1 MFAAAKKAEFA
12 ANWLLASELGSKST
26 PWPNPEQSLPIPAFR
41 LPNCCWLSRNMLIPI
56 YVGADGKQTDEVQ
69 CLYVQCLYSAMKP
82 LREIY
87 EATAR
92 NLRFDTDQG
101 FLARYK
107 DTPARERLLGIG
119 RAVFSNIVRQACGK
133 AGVPKFVRHQLRHT
147 AGTRIRDAFGI
158 ERAQAHL
165 FHSNAN
171 MTFL

>member
-1 MFAAAKKAEFA
+1 MAKPRAVSSDSGASVAESLFAFKKHADSYLRGGGRK
-12 ANWLLASELGSKST
+12 AN
-26 PWPNPEQSLPIPAFR
+26 R
-41 LPNCCWLSRNMLIPI
+41 R
-56 YVGADGKQTDEVQ
+56 
-69 CLYVQCLYSAMKP
+69 SAMSVFCQ
-82 LREIY
+82 

-92 NLRFDTDQG
+92 NRRFDTDQG
-101 FLARYK
+101 FLGRYK
-107 DTPARERLLGIG
+107 DTPARERLFGIG
-119 RAVFSNIVRQACGK
+119 RAVFSNILKQACGN